1 MTHQVT
7 LSPSGRTITVE
18 PNETILE
25 AALREGHAVDYHC
38 ANGSCGDCR
47 ARILEGALADHLH
60 HDYSFKGPDRQQPM
74 LLMCR
79 AIPASDMMIEVR
91 EAVSVDDIPLQQI
104 PATVTGREQLT
115 EDFVELQV
123 RTPRSQTLRFLAGQH
138 VKLRF
143 SDRLQR
149 NKSVASCPCNGR
161 DLRFHFRRSPGEP
174 VSDYVFHELRL
185 RDPVAI
191 EGPYGN
197 FILDETGDRKIV
209 LLAYETG
216 FAPIKSL
223 IEHAISLDLQVP
235 VELVWFAR
243 DNGGHYLKNQCRAW
257 RDALDNFNFRL
268 VRISSLA
275 DKNRFDTAAVQSAV
289 EKVFDS
295 RKGASGID
303 TYVSAPEPLY
313 LEFKEI
319 VETRSHSDVRIY
331 RDDLKRY

>member
-1 MTHQVT
+1 MTYQVT

-47 ARILEGALADHLH
+47 ARILEGALANHLH
-60 HDYSFKGPDRQQPM
+60 HDYSFKGPERQQPM

-104 PATVTGREQLT
+104 PATATSRKQLT

-138 VKLRF
+138 VKLHF
-143 SDRLQR
+143 GDHLQR

-161 DLRFHFRRSPGEP
+161 DLRFHFRRTPGEP
-174 VSDYVFHELRL
+174 VSEYIFHELRP
-185 RDPVAI
+185 RDPVVI

-209 LLAYETG
+209 LFAYETG

-223 IEHAISLDLQVP
+223 IEHAISMDLQVP
-235 VELVWFAR
+235 IELVWFAR
-243 DNGGHYLKNQCRAW
+243 DDAGHYLKNQCRAW
-257 RDALDNFNFRL
+257 RDALDNFDFSL
-268 VRISSLA
+268 IRIPALTEA
-275 DKNRFDTAAVQSAV
+275 NRIDNAVQSVV
-289 EKVFDS
+289 EKALGSQKDT
-295 RKGASGID
+295 SGID
-303 TYVSAPEPLY
+303 VYVSAPEPLY
-313 LEFKEI
+313 LGFKEV
-319 VETRSHSDVRIY
+319 VETQSLSGIRIY

>member
-1 MTHQVT
+1 MTYQVT

-79 AIPASDMMIEVR
+79 AIPASDMMIEVQ

-104 PATVTGREQLT
+104 PATVTGREQLA
-115 EDFVELQV
+115 ENFLELQV

-138 VKLRF
+138 VKLHF
-143 SDRLQR
+143 GDHLQR

-174 VSDYVFHELRL
+174 VSDYVFHELRT
-185 RDPVAI
+185 RDPVTI

-235 VELVWFAR
+235 IELVWFAR
-243 DNGGHYLKNQCRAW
+243 DNAGHYLENQCRAW
-257 RDALDNFNFRL
+257 RDALDNFDFQLFRMPPL
-268 VRISSLA
+268 TE
-275 DKNRFDTAAVQSAV
+275 KNRFDTVAVRPAM
-289 EKVFDS
+289 EKALGS
-295 RKGASGID
+295 RNDTCGID
-303 TYVSAPEPLY
+303 AYVSAPEPLY
-313 LEFKEI
+313 LGIKEI
-319 VETRSHSDVRIY
+319 VETQSLSDIRIY
-331 RDDLKRY
+331 RDDLKRN